1 MKIRRTI
8 YHLYLLVW
16 SLLIPGCTDFVETDL
31 PPSQLT
37 GEAVFTDRATTTA
50 ALANIYA
57 GLRSQTL
64 ITGGSRGI
72 GNLLGHYA
80 DELDHYGDGIGT
92 IYNFNIHSVLATEPE
107 LATLWNNSYNLI
119 YACNS
124 ILEGLENNT
133 SLSEMDREQLQGE
146 ALFLRAF
153 IHFYLSQLFGD
164 IPYVTR
170 TDYRSNAQI
179 GKLESSEIYE
189 QLLSDVEK
197 AIDLLPE
204 VYVGPDRVRVNRYAA
219 MAFLARVALY
229 FRDWERALALSD
241 EVLDGTDLYTWEE
254 DLDQV
259 FLKGSKGT
267 LWQLKPVSSE
277 GNTLEAQNFIF
288 ESGPPINQ
296 GALTRSFMDGFVPGD
311 QRAVH
316 WTRGIT
322 NGTTVWHHPYKYK
335 ANAPTGSSVEHSV
348 VLRLGELYLIRAEA
362 RMQSGDLDG
371 AMADL
376 NKIRGRA
383 GLSDLEGLDRMGLEI
398 ALLQERRYELFT
410 EFGHRW
416 FDLKRF
422 QKAGEVLGPL
432 KPNWQ
437 EYHLLFPIPQS
448 ELLANPNLNP
458 QNDGY

>member
-1 MKIRRTI
+1 MKIQRTL

-37 GEAVFTDRATTTA
+37 GGAVFTDRATATA

-57 GLRSQTL
+57 RLRSQTL

-80 DELDHYGDGIGT
+80 DELDHYGDGFGT
-92 IYNFNIHSVLATEPE
+92 IYNFYIHSVLATEPE
-107 LATLWNNSYNLI
+107 LATLWNNSYSLI

-124 ILEGLENNT
+124 ILEGLEDNT
-133 SLSEMDREQLQGE
+133 ALSEMDREQLQGE
-146 ALFLRAF
+146 ALFLRGF

-170 TDYRSNAQI
+170 TDYGENAQI
-179 GKLESSEIYE
+179 GKLGNSEIYE
-189 QLLSDVEK
+189 LLASDVEK
-197 AIDLLPE
+197 SIDLLPE
-204 VYVGPDRVRVNRYAA
+204 LYVTADRVRVNRYAA
-219 MAFLARVALY
+219 MAFLARAALY
-229 FRDWERALALSD
+229 SGDWERAQTLSN
-241 EVLDGTDLYTWEE
+241 EVLGRTDLYSWEE
-254 DLDQV
+254 DLDQI

-267 LWQLKPVSSE
+267 LWQLKPESSE
-277 GNTLEAQNFIF
+277 GNTLEAQTYIF

-296 GALTRSFMDGFVPGD
+296 GALTQSFMDGFAPGD

-316 WTRGIT
+316 WTRSIT
-322 NGTTVWHHPYKYK
+322 NGTTVWYHPYKYK
-335 ANAPTGSSVEHSV
+335 ANSLTGSSVEHSV

-362 RMQSGDLDG
+362 RMQLGDLDG

-383 GLSDLEGLDRMGLEI
+383 GLSDLVGLDRMGVEA
-398 ALLQERRYELFT
+398 ALIQERRYELFT

-416 FDLKRF
+416 FDLKRL

>member
-1 MKIRRTI
+1 MKIQRTLCRI
-8 YHLYLLVW
+8 YPLVW

-37 GEAVFTDRATTTA
+37 SEAVFTDRATATA

-80 DELDHYGDGIGT
+80 DELEHYGDGIGS

-119 YACNS
+119 YASNS
-124 ILEGLENNT
+124 ILEGLEDNT
-133 SLSEMDREQLQGE
+133 ALSEMDREQLQGE
-146 ALFLRAF
+146 ALFLRGF

-164 IPYVTR
+164 IPYVTQ
-170 TDYRSNAQI
+170 TDYRENTLT

-189 QLLSDVEK
+189 RLIADLEG
-197 AIDLLPE
+197 AMDLLPE
-204 VYVGPDRVRVNRYAA
+204 SYVVPDRVRVNRYAA

-229 FRDWERALALSD
+229 SGDWDRAVTLSD
-241 EVLDGTDLYTWEE
+241 EVLDRTDLYSWEE
-254 DLDQV
+254 NLGQV
-259 FLKGSKGT
+259 FLKGNQGT
-267 LWQLKPVSSE
+267 LWQLKPVSSG
-277 GNTLEAQNFIF
+277 GNTLEAQTFIF

-296 GALTRSFMDGFVPGD
+296 GALTQSFMNGFAPGD
-311 QRAVH
+311 ERAVH

-322 NGTTVWHHPYKYK
+322 NGTTVWYHPYKYK
-335 ANAPTGSSVEHSV
+335 ANTPTGSSLEHSV

-362 RMQSGDLDG
+362 KMQLGDLDG

-383 GLSDLEGLDRMGLEI
+383 GLSDLENLGRIGLET
-398 ALLQERRYELFT
+398 ALIKERRYELFT

-422 QKAGEVLGPL
+422 QKVGEVLGPL

-437 EYHLLFPIPQS
+437 EYQLLFPIPQS